1 MLPYLD
7 ALLAALAARDTSE
20 IDRLLAHP
28 LARILSPDALADT
41 TAERRAAGTGAPS
54 VTPLR
59 LLQLRYRTAQLL
71 SDHVVVDSP
80 EPADPADPADHRRHA
95 PQAPVWS
102 DRRSAVRRQMELP
115 LSA

>member
-1 MLPYLD
+1 MLAYLD

-28 LARILSPDALADT
+28 LARILSPDALADAT
-41 TAERRAAGTGAPS
+41 VERRAAGTGAPS

-59 LLQLRYRTAQLL
+59 LLQHRYRTAQLL
-71 SDHVVVDSP
+71 SEHVVADSP
-80 EPADPADPADHRRHA
+80 DPADPADPRRRA
-95 PQAPVWS
+95 PQTRAWS
-102 DRRSAVRRQMELP
+102 DRRSAVRHQMELP